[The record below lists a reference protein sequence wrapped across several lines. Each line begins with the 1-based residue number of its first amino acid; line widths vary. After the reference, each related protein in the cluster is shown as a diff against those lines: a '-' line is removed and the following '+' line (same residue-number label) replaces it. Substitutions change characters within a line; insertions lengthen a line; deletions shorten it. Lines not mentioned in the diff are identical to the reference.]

1 MFELNTPETPQIH
14 IQSSLS
20 NTYLSVSRKYR
31 NEKKYILKKKISV
44 VGKCEKFELIYK
56 RNYVK
61 SKKEKLTLNKK
72 PKHGVSCLLNKLV
85 LN

>member
-1 MFELNTPETPQIH
+1 MKKKIF
-14 IQSSLS
+14 
-20 NTYLSVSRKYR
+20 
-31 NEKKYILKKKISV
+31 EKKIISV